1 MSNYI
6 EHYPNID
13 KYYIESNLEYTK
25 FDDDYY
31 DELQEITIN
40 EKIVI
45 EFKVMGSDNEK
56 SLEETCSNALRQ
68 IHEKLYTKELQQHHI
83 RHIYV
88 YGFAFKG
95 KEVLICGGEEGD
107 VALENSLQ

>member
-1 MSNYI
+1 MDNAKNYVVKSNR
-6 EHYPNID
+6 
-13 KYYIESNLEYTK
+13 ESG
-25 FDDDYY
+25 FGRY
-31 DELQEITIN
+31 DVLLIPVKN
-40 EKIVI
+40 YDHGIVI

-68 IHEKLYTKELQQHHI
+68 IHEKQYTKELQQHHI